1 MERSSNRRRWGNT
14 EDRKTPIK
22 PAEES
27 SLKEEIDPSYEEY
40 LLLLQ
45 QRNRLV
51 KKLKQKDDKQIE
63 LERREKGFALYVNG
77 ANQGGRKGKTPS
89 PPKQPKSARRSKTAG
104 EYPRTLD
111 HRQLQELHA
120 QEQEEQRF
128 RAKTAPGKVQRKN
141 WLQGSVHIR
150 TNVGDK
156 MRVAAPVIPSSPKLP
171 PIPSPSAAPLGCT
184 FTVPRDFPVPSKL
197 PCVNGTFSSTK
208 DRDNCLP
215 STSCCQD
222 YGEYSEDF
230 DPGSDSDKEEEELA
244 RNMSLV
250 LQGGSSDDSDIEID
264 ASKYENKPSS
274 KQLEVRRGQ
283 GDSRS
288 SEEEEINEQLMLSI
302 DDVKTLRRSLE
313 MNSSIQKNIA
323 AFKKMEEPEEEI
335 EEELEEDSLDEEKEE
350 GENSGGLEPG
360 DMIVLEFG
368 GTSKKELQRDLSAA
382 RRKGTEHDDYPQTH
396 RQSKMGTKDRK
407 EKVQKEITL
416 EAEPETRKER
426 PLSAARKVQPGS
438 HQDWTADKAEV
449 LQAVQAENMALEN
462 LRRDTRSAPLSRA
475 KAVPREETTAVL
487 EALQAENQQV
497 EEYRRDTRSAPAQ
510 EPQQDG
516 AKASSEAFV
525 EEADRSSFLQS
536 GDSLAQVMNK
546 VLQMDAK
553 QQKMLLKALG
563 KIEKSAEPVSPRASV
578 RESGDST
585 ANRATVGR
593 VREMKHRE
601 VRRAGTPAW
610 AKTDRTEPV
619 QQELETDINVRASN
633 MQEKHEGTVEVFCE
647 MLSNWGHPSRLG
659 LTEIEFFDLEGKKIP
674 VSEADIVASG
684 AEEQKGTVGC
694 LVNGKTKTIKDRHMW
709 SCSFGP
715 DSPSVELVFNI
726 HGQTNSQQGFAI
738 SKVKIW
744 NYNKS
749 LAELDIGVRHMR
761 LYIGVDLVF
770 NGEVDKGCGNQVF
783 DYSTAV
789 LVGDQVETKPPAEP
803 ELRSETRIINYSDAK
818 LELPE
823 VEEET
828 PLSQES
834 ARGVS
839 SPSRRRQRTPRISKK
854 MAARLDGLQSPE
866 SSSRSSSRESPTSTS
881 PMSYDRDSGL
891 GTESTRTDRTRE
903 SQEEPSLYKQV
914 QKQARAVSRGKKE
927 DWFEPSRN
935 SPDQSKARPKT
946 KPLWLQAEEERDG
959 SSSDSPG
966 PAVQDTCTGLNTTLD
981 KMGQWPQKGIPE
993 LPTVLDKMERPDS
1006 NRRPRSGRRRGHTPE
1021 NRSSK
1026 DRPTRTPDVVAD
1038 EGEEARWRSRTL
1050 SFESSDPE
1058 TEKVAG
1064 LPKQRLQQPRPD
1076 KLQESWNS
1084 LSLFNQSHRGR
1095 ITNMDQEG
1103 DVLDEYLSVNK
1114 RSKTAEPTKE
1124 EEEVQDTMEEIF
1136 EIPVLPAGRE
1146 LKINIRTTWGDR
1158 HYVGLNGIEVFSS
1171 TGQPV
1176 KIAKITADPADINI
1190 LPDYNSDPR
1199 VVTNLTD
1206 GVNRTRDDIHMW
1218 LAPYTPNANHYIC
1231 LTFQQTCKVAMIRIW
1246 NYNKS
1251 RIHSFRGAR
1260 DIEMTL
1266 DKSLIFKGEIAK
1278 ASGLL
1283 QGDLDS
1289 FGDTILFTMD
1299 EEILEA
1305 MAQYDETYEGDV
1317 EDFDEEEEAPF
1328 ERPRTADK
1336 GKQTVT
1342 GDRPFT
1348 TAKTAE
1354 RQMTTQ
1360 RQQQPLQTQGAVG
1373 EPRPDAYQG
1382 QVLQLNF
1389 TGTWG
1394 DPHYLGLTGLEV
1406 LGWEGDPLTLS
1417 PRMVSATPRDIT
1429 VLPGYED
1436 DTRTLDKLVDGCNV
1450 TTGDEH
1456 MWLIP
1461 FNEGDGHVLTVDLGQ
1476 PQYLT
1481 GLRFWN
1487 YNKSREDT
1495 YRGAKVVHLLLDGQ
1509 VISPAQG
1516 YLIRKAPGNCN
1527 YDYAQDIS
1535 FSHSPASSSQPVK
1548 LSSQPLELSVSDY
1561 GGRPARWL
1569 DKTRQSKLMNE
1580 EASQDYEPLIMPCGF
1595 VFELQ
1600 LLSTWGDPYYIGL
1613 NGLDFYNEN
1622 GDQIQLTQNNIAAYP
1637 ESVNVLPGVEGDV
1650 RTPDKLIDGN
1660 NCTNDGKHMWIAP
1673 VLPGVI
1679 NRVYVIFDQPQT
1691 VSMIK
1696 LWNYSKTPNR
1706 GVKEFG
1712 VLVDDLVVYNGILG
1726 MVPTTRGILPTCDA
1740 PTPYHTILFTDD
1752 DAIAQRERHTVIR
1765 YFHPTFYP
1773 VMPVPH
1779 PLICHPFFLHHGNQV
1794 PDDQD
1799 VRMTDDNRVMAHHK
1813 QPKKPSVDQALRPTT
1828 SVTGPGRGVHRR

>member
-120 QEQEEQRF
+120 QEEEEQRF

-222 YGEYSEDF
+222 Y
-230 DPGSDSDKEEEELA
+230 KEEEELA

-250 LQGGSSDDSDIEID
+250 LQGGSSDDDSDIEID

-288 SEEEEINEQLMLSI
+288 SEEEEINEQLVLSI

-323 AFKKMEEPEEEI
+323 AFKKV
-335 EEELEEDSLDEEKEE
+335 KE
-350 GENSGGLEPG
+350 GENGGGLEPG

-368 GTSKKELQRDLSAA
+368 GTSKKNCKEICRL
-382 RRKGTEHDDYPQTH
+382 HDEKAQSMMTTH
-396 RQSKMGTKDRK
+396 RPID
-407 EKVQKEITL
+407 KVKWAQKI
-416 EAEPETRKER
+416 EPVKRKER

-516 AKASSEAFV
+516 AQASSEAFV
-525 EEADRSSFLQS
+525 EEAARSSFLQS

-563 KIEKSAEPVSPRASV
+563 KIEKSAEPVSPLTSV

-585 ANRATVGR
+585 ANRANIGR

-619 QQELETDINVRASN
+619 QQELETDTVRASTT
-633 MQEKHEGTVEVFCE
+633 QEKHEGTVEVFCE

-684 AEEQKGTVGC
+684 AEEQRG
-694 LVNGKTKTIKDRHMW
+694 LLDTIKDRHMW

-726 HGQTNSQQGFAI
+726 HGQTNSQQGFGI

-789 LVGDQVETKPPAEP
+789 LVGDQLETKPPAEP

-828 PLSQES
+828 PRSQES

-914 QKQARAVSRGKKE
+914 QKQAR
-927 DWFEPSRN
+927 
-935 SPDQSKARPKT
+935 SKARPKT
-946 KPLWLQAEEERDG
+946 KPLWLQAEAEERDG

-1058 TEKVAG
+1058 TEKWRDSQSSVF
-1064 LPKQRLQQPRPD
+1064 
-1076 KLQESWNS
+1076 SS
-1084 LSLFNQSHRGR
+1084 LVLTSYRSHGTLCLSSTSLTGGASLIWTRKVK
-1095 ITNMDQEG
+1095 DG

-1231 LTFQQTCKVAMIRIW
+1231 LTFQQACKVAMIRIW

-1317 EDFDEEEEAPF
+1317 EDFDEEEEAPLRDQ
-1328 ERPRTADK
+1328 E
-1336 GKQTVT
+1336 
-1342 GDRPFT
+1342 
-1348 TAKTAE
+1348 
-1354 RQMTTQ
+1354 
-1360 RQQQPLQTQGAVG
+1360 LQTR
-1373 EPRPDAYQG
+1373 ENRSN
-1382 QVLQLNF
+1382 LNF

-1461 FNEGDGHVLTVDLGQ
+1461 FNEGDGHVLTIDLGQ

-1495 YRGAKVVHLLLDGQ
+1495 YRGKSLSGRELHMIILQFVEEAVAAKVVHLLLDGQ

-1535 FSHSPASSSQPVK
+1535 FSQSPASSSQPVK
-1548 LSSQPLELSVSDY
+1548 LSSQPLELSV
-1561 GGRPARWL
+1561 
-1569 DKTRQSKLMNE
+1569 RQSKLMNE

-1752 DAIAQRERHTVIR
+1752 DTIAQRERHTVIS
-1765 YFHPTFYP
+1765 
-1773 VMPVPH
+1773 
-1779 PLICHPFFLHHGNQV
+1779 NQV

-1813 QPKKPSVDQALRPTT
+1813 QPKKPTVDQGNFT
-1828 SVTGPGRGVHRR
+1828 SDHLCNRTWKRCP

>member
-1 MERSSNRRRWGNT
+1 MEHSSNRRRWGNT

-77 ANQGGRKGKTPS
+77 ANQKGRKGKTPS

-104 EYPRTLD
+104 GYPRTLD
-111 HRQLQELHA
+111 HQQLQELQA
-120 QEQEEQRF
+120 QDQEEQRF
-128 RAKTAPGKVQRKN
+128 RAKTAPGKVQRRN

-150 TNVGDK
+150 TNIGDK
-156 MRVAAPVIPSSPKLP
+156 MRVAAPVVSPSPKLP
-171 PIPSPSAAPLGCT
+171 PIISPSVPPLGCT
-184 FTVPRDFPVPSKL
+184 FTVPRDSPVPSKL
-197 PCVNGTFSSTK
+197 PCVNGTSFSTK
-208 DRDNCLP
+208 DRDYCLP
-215 STSCCQD
+215 GTRCYQD

-230 DPGSDSDKEEEELA
+230 DPGSDTDKEEEELA

-250 LQGGSSDDSDIEID
+250 LQGDSSDDNSDIEID
-264 ASKYENKPSS
+264 ASKYENKSSS
-274 KQLEVRRGQ
+274 KQKHDVRSGQ
-283 GDSRS
+283 EDSRS
-288 SEEEEINEQLMLSI
+288 SEEEEINEQLVLSI
-302 DDVKTLRRSLE
+302 NDVKTLRRSLE
-313 MNSSIQKNIA
+313 MNSSIQKNLA
-323 AFKKMEEPEEEI
+323 AAKKMEEPEEEI
-335 EEELEEDSLDEEKEE
+335 EEELEEDSLDEDKEE
-350 GENSGGLEPG
+350 PVEDSGGLEPG
-360 DMIVLEFG
+360 DMIVLEFA

-382 RRKGTEHDDYPQTH
+382 RRKGTEHDDYIQPNRPNRTSH
-396 RQSKMGTKDRK
+396 RDSPSRK

-416 EAEPETRKER
+416 EAEPVKRKER
-426 PLSAARKVQPGS
+426 PLSAARKVQPGPQ
-438 HQDWTADKAEV
+438 QDWSADRAEV
-449 LQAVQAENMALEN
+449 LQAVQTENMALEN

-475 KAVPREETTAVL
+475 KAVPSEDPAAVL

-510 EPQQDG
+510 EPPQDRQG
-516 AKASSEAFV
+516 GDQALGGEASSPNRK
-525 EEADRSSFLQS
+525 DKDSFLQS
-536 GDSLAQVMNK
+536 GDSLAQVMDK

-563 KIEKSAEPVSPRASV
+563 KIEKSAQPVSPRASGK
-578 RESGDST
+578 ESGDGT
-585 ANRATVGR
+585 AVIPDVRR
-593 VREMKHRE
+593 VREVKPRE

-610 AKTDRTEPV
+610 AKADRSEPIP
-619 QQELETDINVRASN
+619 QELETDNVRASSK
-633 MQEKHEGTVEVFCE
+633 QDKSEGTIEVFCE
-647 MLSNWGHPSRLG
+647 MLSNWGHPTRLG
-659 LTEIEFFDLEGKKIP
+659 LTEMEFFDLEGKKIP
-674 VSEADIVASG
+674 VSEADVVVTA
-684 AEEQKGTVGC
+684 AEDKKGTVGC

-715 DSPSVELVFNI
+715 DSPSVELVFNL
-726 HGQTNSQQGFAI
+726 HGQTNSQQGFGI

-783 DYSTAV
+783 DYSTTV
-789 LVGDQVETKPPAEP
+789 LVGDQEETKPTSEP

-823 VEEET
+823 VEEE
-828 PLSQES
+828 PPRSQES

-839 SPSRRRQRTPRISKK
+839 SPNRRRQRTPRISKK

-866 SSSRSSSRESPTSTS
+866 SSSSRSSSSRESPTCPTS

-891 GTESTRTDRTRE
+891 GTESARTDRTRE
-903 SQEEPSLYKQV
+903 SQEEPSLLQQV
-914 QKQARAVSRGKKE
+914 QKQARAVSRGSKQ
-927 DWFEPSRN
+927 DWFEPARN
-935 SPDQSKARPKT
+935 SPDQSKAKPRT

-959 SSSDSPG
+959 SSSDSTG
-966 PAVQDTCTGLNTTLD
+966 PTVQDTGLNTTLD
-981 KMGQWPQKGIPE
+981 KMVHWPQKGVPE
-993 LPTVLDKMERPDS
+993 LPTLLDNMERPDS
-1006 NRRPRSGRRRGHTPE
+1006 KRRPRSGRRRGQTPE

-1026 DRPTRTPDVVAD
+1026 DRPTHTPDVVAD
-1038 EGEEARWRSRTL
+1038 EGEEARWRNRAL

-1064 LPKQRLQQPRPD
+1064 LPKQRLQQPCPD

-1084 LSLFNQSHRGR
+1084 LSLFNHSHRGR

-1103 DVLDEYLSVNK
+1103 DVLDDYLSGNK

-1124 EEEVQDTMEEIF
+1124 EEEVPDTMEEIF
-1136 EIPVLPAGRE
+1136 EIPVLPEGRE
-1146 LKINIRTTWGDR
+1146 LRINIRTTWGDR

-1176 KIAKITADPADINI
+1176 KIAKIIADPSDINV
-1190 LPDYNSDPR
+1190 LPDYSSDPR

-1218 LAPYTPNANHYIC
+1218 LAPYTPNGNHYIC
-1231 LTFQQTCKVAMIRIW
+1231 LTFQQPCKVAMIRIW

-1260 DIEMTL
+1260 DIEMML

-1317 EDFDEEEEAPF
+1317 EDYDEEEEAPF
-1328 ERPRTADK
+1328 ERPSTADK

-1348 TAKTAE
+1348 TAKAAE
-1354 RQMTTQ
+1354 RQMAAQ
-1360 RQQQPLQTQGAVG
+1360 RQQQQQQQQQLQTQVPVG

-1450 TTGDEH
+1450 TTADEH

-1487 YNKSREDT
+1487 YNKGREDT
-1495 YRGAKVVHLLLDGQ
+1495 YRGAKVVHLVLDGQ
-1509 VISPAQG
+1509 VISPPQG

-1535 FSHSPASSSQPVK
+1535 FSQSPVSSQPVK
-1548 LSSQPLELSVSDY
+1548 LSSQPLELSV
-1561 GGRPARWL
+1561 
-1569 DKTRQSKLMNE
+1569 RQSKLMNE

-1600 LLSTWGDPYYIGL
+1600 LLSTWGDPYYVGL

-1660 NCTNDGKHMWIAP
+1660 NCTNDGKNMWIAP

-1696 LWNYSKTPNR
+1696 LWNYSKTPTR

-1726 MVPTTRGILPTCDA
+1726 MVPATRGILPTCDA

-1765 YFHPTFYP
+1765 YFHPNFYP

-1779 PLICHPFFLHHGNQV
+1779 LLSHPFFLQHGNQV

-1799 VRMTDDNRVMAHHK
+1799 VKMTDDNRVMAHHR

-1828 SVTGPGRGVHRR
+1828 SVTGPGRGAHRR

>member
-1 MERSSNRRRWGNT
+1 MERTSNRRRWGNT

-27 SLKEEIDPSYEEY
+27 SLKEEIDPTYEEY
-40 LLLLQ
+40 LVLLQ

-51 KKLKQKDDKQIE
+51 KQLKQKDDKQIE

-77 ANQGGRKGKTPS
+77 ANQKGRKGKTPS

-111 HRQLQELHA
+111 HQQLQEL
-120 QEQEEQRF
+120 QDQEEQRL
-128 RAKTAPGKVQRKN
+128 RAKTAPGKVQRRN

-150 TNVGDK
+150 TNIGDR
-156 MRVAAPVIPSSPKLP
+156 MRVAAP
-171 PIPSPSAAPLGCT
+171 
-184 FTVPRDFPVPSKL
+184 D
-197 PCVNGTFSSTK
+197 
-208 DRDNCLP
+208 
-215 STSCCQD
+215 
-222 YGEYSEDF
+222 GEYSEDF
-230 DPGSDSDKEEEELA
+230 DPGSDTDKEEEEELA

-250 LQGGSSDDSDIEID
+250 LQGGSSDDNSDIEID
-264 ASKYENKPSS
+264 ASKYENKTSS
-274 KQLEVRRGQ
+274 KQKHEVRRVQ
-283 GDSRS
+283 EDSRS
-288 SEEEEINEQLMLSI
+288 SEEEEIKEQLMLSI

-323 AFKKMEEPEEEI
+323 AVKKMEEPEEEI
-335 EEELEEDSLDEEKEE
+335 AEELEEDSLDEEKDEAE
-350 GENSGGLEPG
+350 DSGGLEPG
-360 DMIVLEFG
+360 DMIVLEFA
-368 GTSKKELQRDLSAA
+368 GTRKKELQRDLSAA
-382 RRKGTEHDDYPQTH
+382 RRKGIEHDDYTQPN
-396 RQSKMGTKDRK
+396 RQNKTSPKNRE

-416 EAEPETRKER
+416 EAEPVKRKER
-426 PLSAARKVQPGS
+426 PLSAARKVQPGP
-438 HQDWTADKAEV
+438 HQDWAADKAEV

-475 KAVPREETTAVL
+475 KAVPKEDPAAVL

-510 EPQQDG
+510 EPPQDSQG
-516 AKASSEAFV
+516 ADKDTTKAFV
-525 EEADRSSFLQS
+525 EEPPSQNKSSFLQS
-536 GDSLAQVMNK
+536 GDSLAQVMDK

-578 RESGDST
+578 RDSGDGT
-585 ANRATVGR
+585 ADRAGP
-593 VREMKHRE
+593 VREVKHRE
-601 VRRAGTPAW
+601 LGRAGTPAW
-610 AKTDRTEPV
+610 AKADRTQPI
-619 QQELETDINVRASN
+619 QQELKTDDIRSSSN
-633 MQEKHEGTVEVFCE
+633 QVKTEGPVEVFCE

-659 LTEIEFFDLEGKKIP
+659 LTEMEFFDLEGKKIP
-674 VSEADIVASG
+674 LSEADVIATG

-709 SCSFGP
+709 SCRLGP

-726 HGQTNSQQGFAI
+726 NGQTSSQQGFGI

-749 LAELDIGVRHMR
+749 LADLDIGVRHMR

-783 DYSTAV
+783 DYSTTV
-789 LVGDQVETKPPAEP
+789 LVGDQVETKPTSEP

-823 VEEET
+823 VEEE
-828 PLSQES
+828 PPRSQES

-839 SPSRRRQRTPRISKK
+839 SPNRRRQRTPRISKK

-866 SSSRSSSRESPTSTS
+866 SSSSRSSSRESPTCTS
-881 PMSYDRDSGL
+881 PMSHDRDSGM
-891 GTESTRTDRTRE
+891 GTESARTDRTRE
-903 SQEEPSLYKQV
+903 SQEEPSLLQQV
-914 QKQARAVSRGKKE
+914 QKQARAVSRGSKQ

-935 SPDQSKARPKT
+935 SPDQSKARPRT

-966 PAVQDTCTGLNTTLD
+966 PAVHDAGLNTTLD
-981 KMGQWPQKGIPE
+981 KMMQWPQKGIPE
-993 LPTVLDKMERPDS
+993 LPTLLDNMERPDS
-1006 NRRPRSGRRRGHTPE
+1006 KRRPRSGRRRGQTPE

-1026 DRPTRTPDVVAD
+1026 DRPARTPDVVAD
-1038 EGEEARWRSRTL
+1038 DGEEARWRSRAQ
-1050 SFESSDPE
+1050 SIESSDPE
-1058 TEKVAG
+1058 TEKATG
-1064 LPKQRLQQPRPD
+1064 LTKTRLQQPRPD

-1084 LSLFNQSHRGR
+1084 LSLFNHSHRGR
-1095 ITNMDQEG
+1095 ITNTDKEG

-1114 RSKTAEPTKE
+1114 RSKTAERTRE
-1124 EEEVQDTMEEIF
+1124 EDEVPDTMEEIF
-1136 EIPVLPAGRE
+1136 EIPVLPEGRE

-1176 KIAKITADPADINI
+1176 KITKITADPADINV
-1190 LPDYNSDPR
+1190 LPDYDSDPR

-1218 LAPYTPNANHYIC
+1218 LAPYMPHGNHFIC
-1231 LTFQQTCKVAMIRIW
+1231 LTFQQPCKVAMIRIW

-1266 DKSLIFKGEIAK
+1266 DKNLIFKGEIAK

-1354 RQMTTQ
+1354 RQMAAQ
-1360 RQQQPLQTQGAVG
+1360 RQQQQQQQLPTQGVMG

-1382 QVLQLNF
+1382 QVLELSF

-1406 LGWEGDPLTLS
+1406 LGWEGDALTLS

-1450 TTGDEH
+1450 TTEDEH

-1461 FNEGDGHVLTVDLGQ
+1461 FNEGDGHILTVDLGQ

-1495 YRGAKVVHLLLDGQ
+1495 YRGAKIVHLLLDGQ
-1509 VISPAQG
+1509 VISPPQG

-1527 YDYAQDIS
+1527 YDFAQDIS
-1535 FSHSPASSSQPVK
+1535 FSQSPVSSQPVK
-1548 LSSQPLELSVSDY
+1548 LSSQPLELSV
-1561 GGRPARWL
+1561 
-1569 DKTRQSKLMNE
+1569 RQSKLLNE

-1600 LLSTWGDPYYIGL
+1600 LLSTWGDPYYVGL
-1613 NGLDFYNEN
+1613 NGLDFYNEQ

-1637 ESVNVLPGVEGDV
+1637 ESVNVLAGVEGDV

-1696 LWNYSKTPNR
+1696 LWNYSKTPTR

-1740 PTPYHTILFTDD
+1740 PTPYHTILFADD
-1752 DAIAQRERHTVIR
+1752 DAIAQRERHTVIS
-1765 YFHPTFYP
+1765 
-1773 VMPVPH
+1773 
-1779 PLICHPFFLHHGNQV
+1779 NQV

-1799 VRMTDDNRVMAHHK
+1799 VKMTDDNRVMAHHR
-1813 QPKKPSVDQALRPTT
+1813 QPKKPSVDQALRPAT
-1828 SVTGPGRGVHRR
+1828 SVPGPGRGVHRR

>member
-1 MERSSNRRRWGNT
+1 MRSTCCCYNKETG
-14 EDRKTPIK
+14 TPDIR
-22 PAEES
+22 A
-27 SLKEEIDPSYEEY
+27 SLIQSFLYY
-40 LLLLQ
+40 
-45 QRNRLV
+45 RLV

-77 ANQGGRKGKTPS
+77 ANQKGRKGKTPS

-104 EYPRTLD
+104 GYPRTLD
-111 HRQLQELHA
+111 HQQLQELQA

-128 RAKTAPGKVQRKN
+128 RAKTAPGKVQRRN

-150 TNVGDK
+150 TNIGDK
-156 MRVAAPVIPSSPKLP
+156 MRVAAPVVSPSPKLP
-171 PIPSPSAAPLGCT
+171 PIVSPSVAPLGCT
-184 FTVPRDFPVPSKL
+184 FTVPRDSPVPSKL
-197 PCVNGTFSSTK
+197 PCVNGTSFSTK
-208 DRDNCLP
+208 DRDYCLP
-215 STSCCQD
+215 GTCCYQD

-230 DPGSDSDKEEEELA
+230 DPGSDTDKEEEELA

-250 LQGGSSDDSDIEID
+250 LQGDSSDDNSDIEID
-264 ASKYENKPSS
+264 ASKYENKSS
-274 KQLEVRRGQ
+274 NKQKHDVRSGQ
-283 GDSRS
+283 EDSRS
-288 SEEEEINEQLMLSI
+288 SEEEEINEQLVLSI
-302 DDVKTLRRSLE
+302 NDVKTLRRSLE
-313 MNSSIQKNIA
+313 MNSSIQKNLA
-323 AFKKMEEPEEEI
+323 AAKKMEEPEEEI
-335 EEELEEDSLDEEKEE
+335 EEELEEDSLDEDKE
-350 GENSGGLEPG
+350 P
-360 DMIVLEFG
+360 V
-368 GTSKKELQRDLSAA
+368 K
-382 RRKGTEHDDYPQTH
+382 
-396 RQSKMGTKDRK
+396 
-407 EKVQKEITL
+407 
-416 EAEPETRKER
+416 RKER
-426 PLSAARKVQPGS
+426 PLSAARKVQPGPQ
-438 HQDWTADKAEV
+438 QDWSADRAE
-449 LQAVQAENMALEN
+449 
-462 LRRDTRSAPLSRA
+462 
-475 KAVPREETTAVL
+475 AVPSEDPAAVL

-510 EPQQDG
+510 EPPQDRQG
-516 AKASSEAFV
+516 GDQGLGEEASSQNRK
-525 EEADRSSFLQS
+525 DTDSFLQS
-536 GDSLAQVMNK
+536 GDSLAQVMDK

-563 KIEKSAEPVSPRASV
+563 KIEKSAQPVSPRASV
-578 RESGDST
+578 RESGDGT
-585 ANRATVGR
+585 AVIPDVRR
-593 VREMKHRE
+593 VREMKPRE

-610 AKTDRTEPV
+610 AKADRSEPIP
-619 QQELETDINVRASN
+619 QEPETDNVRASSK
-633 MQEKHEGTVEVFCE
+633 QDKSEGTIEVFCE
-647 MLSNWGHPSRLG
+647 MLSNWGHPTRLG
-659 LTEIEFFDLEGKKIP
+659 LTEMEFFDLEGKKIP
-674 VSEADIVASG
+674 VSEADVVVTG
-684 AEEQKGTVGC
+684 AEDKKGTVGC

-715 DSPSVELVFNI
+715 DSPSVELVFNLQ
-726 HGQTNSQQGFAI
+726 GQTNSQQGFGI

-783 DYSTAV
+783 DYSTTV
-789 LVGDQVETKPPAEP
+789 LVGDQVETKPTSEP

-823 VEEET
+823 VEEE
-828 PLSQES
+828 PPRSQES
-834 ARGVS
+834 GRAMTGIQDWG
-839 SPSRRRQRTPRISKK
+839 QRVHGQTEQEKVRKNHLFYNKCRNKP
-854 MAARLDGLQSPE
+854 GLCLE
-866 SSSRSSSRESPTSTS
+866 
-881 PMSYDRDSGL
+881 
-891 GTESTRTDRTRE
+891 
-903 SQEEPSLYKQV
+903 
-914 QKQARAVSRGKKE
+914 AVNK
-927 DWFEPSRN
+927 
-935 SPDQSKARPKT
+935 
-946 KPLWLQAEEERDG
+946 
-959 SSSDSPG
+959 
-966 PAVQDTCTGLNTTLD
+966 TGLS
-981 KMGQWPQKGIPE
+981 QPE
-993 LPTVLDKMERPDS
+993 ILLT
-1006 NRRPRSGRRRGHTPE
+1006 N
-1021 NRSSK
+1021 
-1026 DRPTRTPDVVAD
+1026 VVAD
-1038 EGEEARWRSRTL
+1038 EGEEARWRNRAL

-1084 LSLFNQSHRGR
+1084 LSLFNHSHRGR

-1103 DVLDEYLSVNK
+1103 DVLDDYLSGNK

-1124 EEEVQDTMEEIF
+1124 EEEVPDTMEEIF
-1136 EIPVLPAGRE
+1136 EIPVLPQGRE

-1176 KIAKITADPADINI
+1176 KIAKITADPSDINV

-1218 LAPYTPNANHYIC
+1218 LAPYTPNGNHYIC
-1231 LTFQQTCKVAMIRIW
+1231 LTFQQPCKVAMIRIW

-1260 DIEMTL
+1260 DIEMML

-1278 ASGLL
+1278 YFALFLLEILAMTSFYYRASGLL

-1328 ERPRTADK
+1328 ERPSTADK
-1336 GKQTVT
+1336 GKQL
-1342 GDRPFT
+1342 
-1348 TAKTAE
+1348 K
-1354 RQMTTQ
+1354 
-1360 RQQQPLQTQGAVG
+1360 LQTDRWLHNDNNNNNNNSYKHRFLWGNHG
-1373 EPRPDAYQG
+1373 LMPTRDK
-1382 QVLQLNF
+1382 LNF

-1436 DTRTLDKLVDGCNV
+1436 DTRTLDKL
-1450 TTGDEH
+1450 
-1456 MWLIP
+1456 
-1461 FNEGDGHVLTVDLGQ
+1461 
-1476 PQYLT
+1476 
-1481 GLRFWN
+1481 R
-1487 YNKSREDT
+1487 
-1495 YRGAKVVHLLLDGQ
+1495 
-1509 VISPAQG
+1509 
-1516 YLIRKAPGNCN
+1516 
-1527 YDYAQDIS
+1527 
-1535 FSHSPASSSQPVK
+1535 
-1548 LSSQPLELSVSDY
+1548 
-1561 GGRPARWL
+1561 
-1569 DKTRQSKLMNE
+1569 
-1580 EASQDYEPLIMPCGF
+1580 
-1595 VFELQ
+1595 
-1600 LLSTWGDPYYIGL
+1600 LSTWCWMDRSSPHPKVTSLGRLQGTVTMTTHRTSASPRAL
-1613 NGLDFYNEN
+1613 SPHNLSNCHHNPWSFLLD
-1622 GDQIQLTQNNIAAYP
+1622 IAAYP

-1660 NCTNDGKHMWIAP
+1660 NCTNDGKNMWIAP

-1696 LWNYSKTPNR
+1696 LWNYSKTPTR

-1752 DAIAQRERHTVIR
+1752 DAIAQRERHTVIS
-1765 YFHPTFYP
+1765 
-1773 VMPVPH
+1773 
-1779 PLICHPFFLHHGNQV
+1779 NQV

-1799 VRMTDDNRVMAHHK
+1799 VKMTDDNRVMAHHR
-1813 QPKKPSVDQALRPTT
+1813 QPKKPSVDQGDITIWLLGDISATPYCWALRQHLCD
-1828 SVTGPGRGVHRR
+1828 SDRVGSFVKR

>member
-1 MERSSNRRRWGNT
+1 MERSGNRRRWGNT

-27 SLKEEIDPSYEEY
+27 SLKEEIDPTYEEY
-40 LLLLQ
+40 LVLLQ

-51 KKLKQKDDKQIE
+51 KQLKQKDDKQIE

-77 ANQGGRKGKTPS
+77 ANQKGRKGKTPS

-111 HRQLQELHA
+111 HQQLQEL
-120 QEQEEQRF
+120 QDQEEQRL
-128 RAKTAPGKVQRKN
+128 RAKTAPGKVQRRN

-150 TNVGDK
+150 TNIGDR
-156 MRVAAPVIPSSPKLP
+156 MRVAAPVVSPSPKLP
-171 PIPSPSAAPLGCT
+171 PIISPSVTRLGCT

-197 PCVNGTFSSTK
+197 PCVNGTPSSTK
-208 DRDNCLP
+208 DRDNCFP
-215 STSCCQD
+215 STRCYQE

-230 DPGSDSDKEEEELA
+230 DPGSDTDKEEEEELA

-250 LQGGSSDDSDIEID
+250 LQGGSSDDNSDIEID

-274 KQLEVRRGQ
+274 KQKDEIRRVQEDG
-283 GDSRS
+283 RS
-288 SEEEEINEQLMLSI
+288 SEEEEIKEQLVLSI

-323 AFKKMEEPEEEI
+323 AVKKMEEPEEEI
-335 EEELEEDSLDEEKEE
+335 AEELEEDSLDEEKDEAE
-350 GENSGGLEPG
+350 DSGGLEPG
-360 DMIVLEFG
+360 DMIVLEFA
-368 GTSKKELQRDLSAA
+368 GTRKKELQRDLSAA
-382 RRKGTEHDDYPQTH
+382 RRKGTEHDDYTQPN
-396 RQSKMGTKDRK
+396 RQNKTSPKNRE

-416 EAEPETRKER
+416 KAEPVKRKER
-426 PLSAARKVQPGS
+426 PLSAARKVQPGP
-438 HQDWTADKAEV
+438 HQDWAADKAEV

-475 KAVPREETTAVL
+475 KAVPKEDPAAVL

-510 EPQQDG
+510 EPPQDSQG
-516 AKASSEAFV
+516 ADKNTTKAFV
-525 EEADRSSFLQS
+525 EEAPSQNKSSFLQS
-536 GDSLAQVMNK
+536 GDSLAQVMDK

-578 RESGDST
+578 RDSGDGT
-585 ANRATVGR
+585 ADRAGVGP
-593 VREMKHRE
+593 VREVKHRE
-601 VRRAGTPAW
+601 LGRAGTPAW
-610 AKTDRTEPV
+610 AKADRTEPI
-619 QQELETDINVRASN
+619 QQELETDDVRSSSN
-633 MQEKHEGTVEVFCE
+633 PDKSEGPVEVFCE

-659 LTEIEFFDLEGKKIP
+659 LTEMEFFDLEGKKIP
-674 VSEADIVASG
+674 VSEADVIATG

-709 SCSFGP
+709 TCRFGP

-726 HGQTNSQQGFAI
+726 NGQTNSQQGFGI

-749 LAELDIGVRHMR
+749 LADLDIGVRHMR

-783 DYSTAV
+783 DYSTTV
-789 LVGDQVETKPPAEP
+789 LVGDQVETKLTSEP

-823 VEEET
+823 VEEEPT
-828 PLSQES
+828 RSLES

-839 SPSRRRQRTPRISKK
+839 SPNRKRQRTPRISKK

-866 SSSRSSSRESPTSTS
+866 SSSSRSSSSRESPTCTS
-881 PMSYDRDSGL
+881 PMSHDRDSGM
-891 GTESTRTDRTRE
+891 GTESARTDRTRE
-903 SQEEPSLYKQV
+903 SQEEPSLLQQV
-914 QKQARAVSRGKKE
+914 QKQARAVSRGSKQ

-935 SPDQSKARPKT
+935 SPDQSKARPRT

-966 PAVQDTCTGLNTTLD
+966 PAMHDAGLNTTLD
-981 KMGQWPQKGIPE
+981 KMVQWPQKGIPE
-993 LPTVLDKMERPDS
+993 LPTLLDNMERPDS
-1006 NRRPRSGRRRGHTPE
+1006 KRRPRSGRRRGHTPE

-1026 DRPTRTPDVVAD
+1026 DRPARTPDVVAD
-1038 EGEEARWRSRTL
+1038 EGEEARWRSRAQ

-1058 TEKVAG
+1058 TEKAAG
-1064 LPKQRLQQPRPD
+1064 LAKPRLQQPRPD

-1084 LSLFNQSHRGR
+1084 LSLFNHSHRGR
-1095 ITNMDQEG
+1095 ITNTDKEG

-1114 RSKTAEPTKE
+1114 RSKTAERTRE
-1124 EEEVQDTMEEIF
+1124 EEEVPDTMEEIF
-1136 EIPVLPAGRE
+1136 EIPVLPQGRE

-1176 KIAKITADPADINI
+1176 KITKITADPADINV

-1218 LAPYTPNANHYIC
+1218 LAPYMPNCNHYIC
-1231 LTFQQTCKVAMIRIW
+1231 LTFQQPCKVAMIRIW

-1266 DKSLIFKGEIAK
+1266 DKNLIFKGEIAK

-1348 TAKTAE
+1348 TAKAAE
-1354 RQMTTQ
+1354 RQRAAQ
-1360 RQQQPLQTQGAVG
+1360 RQQQQQLQTEGAMG

-1382 QVLQLNF
+1382 QVLELSF

-1406 LGWEGDPLTLS
+1406 LGWEGDALTLS

-1450 TTGDEH
+1450 TTEDEH

-1495 YRGAKVVHLLLDGQ
+1495 YRGAKIVHLLLDGQ
-1509 VISPAQG
+1509 VISPPQG

-1527 YDYAQDIS
+1527 YDFAQDIS
-1535 FSHSPASSSQPVK
+1535 FSQSPVSSQPVK

-1561 GGRPARWL
+1561 GGRRARWL
-1569 DKTRQSKLMNE
+1569 DRTRQSKLLNE

-1600 LLSTWGDPYYIGL
+1600 LLSTWGDPYYVGL
-1613 NGLDFYNEN
+1613 NGLDFYNEQ

-1637 ESVNVLPGVEGDV
+1637 ESVNVLAGVEGDV

-1696 LWNYSKTPNR
+1696 LWNYSKTPTR

-1752 DAIAQRERHTVIR
+1752 DVIAQKERHTVIS
-1765 YFHPTFYP
+1765 
-1773 VMPVPH
+1773 
-1779 PLICHPFFLHHGNQV
+1779 NQV

-1799 VRMTDDNRVMAHHK
+1799 VKMTDDNRVMAHHR
-1813 QPKKPSVDQALRPTT
+1813 QPKKPSVDQALRPAT
-1828 SVTGPGRGVHRR
+1828 SVPGPGRGVHRR